1 MLRLR
6 YNDKLYM
13 ENASKQINYYIV
25 NCMHFLC
32 LSKTQYSEDQYSE
45 DQYCHLLYF
54 QYVYHREANFTIHF
68 LALLFRYITF
78 CIHIAFK
85 RKHVDRG

>member
-32 LSKTQYSEDQYSE
+32 LSKTQYSEDQN
-45 DQYCHLLYF
+45 CHLLYF
-54 QYVYHREANFTIHF
+54 QYVYHREANFKSISLHCF
-68 LALLFRYITF
+68 LDTLLFVYTWLL
-78 CIHIAFK
+78 K
-85 RKHVDRG
+85 GNTLT